1 MDNGLGTLYGVSVGP
16 GDPELM
22 TVKAKRLLER
32 CHVLAVPKTRGGHS
46 LALDIADKAAD
57 ISGKKV
63 LSLPFPMTTDSAKL
77 RQNYEAHAARLA
89 EILQSGKD
97 VAFICLGD
105 VSVYSTF
112 AYIGEILSG
121 KGFPVV
127 MVPGV
132 TSFCAAACALGVGL
146 TTANQP
152 LHIIPAGYGN
162 IEDALHLPG
171 TRVLMKSASQFPK
184 VRSAVWTR
192 DQSAYAVVDCGMSSQ
207 RLYRDL
213 ADMPD
218 DPGYFTTIIVKGQP

>member
-32 CHVLAVPKTRGGHS
+32 CHILAVPETRGGHS

-63 LSLPFPMTTDSAKL
+63 LSLPFPMTTDAAKL
-77 RQNYEAHAARLA
+77 NQNYEAHATRLA
-89 EILQSGKD
+89 EILKSGKD
-97 VAFICLGD
+97 VAFVCLGD

-112 AYIGEILSG
+112 AYIGGILTG
-121 KGFPVV
+121 KGYPVV

-132 TSFCAAACALGVGL
+132 TSFCAAACALGISL
-146 TTANQP
+146 TDADKP
-152 LHIIPAGYGN
+152 LHIIPAATVCT
-162 IEDALHLPG
+162 EDALILDG
-171 TRVLMKSASQFPK
+171 TKVLMKLTSQFSK
-184 VRSAVWTR
+184 IRQTILSSGQT
-192 DQSAYAVVDCGMSSQ
+192 AYAAVNCGHNSES
-207 RLYRDL
+207 LYQNL

-218 DPGYFTTIIVKGQP
+218 NPGYFTTIIVKEQP

>member
-16 GDPELM
+16 GDSELI

-32 CHVLAVPKTRGGHS
+32 CPVLAVPKTRGGHS

-63 LSLPFPMTTDSAKL
+63 LSLPFPMTTDLAIL
-77 RQNYEAHAARLA
+77 RRNYEAHATRLA
-89 EILQSGKD
+89 EILNSGKD

-112 AYIGEILSG
+112 AYIGEILSE
-121 KGFPVV
+121 KSYPVV

-152 LHIIPAGYGN
+152 LHIIPAGYGH
-162 IEDALHLPG
+162 IEDALRLPG
-171 TRVLMKSASQFPK
+171 TKVLMKSASQFRE
-184 VRSAVWTR
+184 VRRAVLNGG
-192 DQSAYAVVDCGMSSQ
+192 QSACAAVDCGMSCQ
-207 RLYRDL
+207 RLYKNL

-218 DPGYFTTIIVKGQP
+218 DPGYFTTIIVKEHP